1 MQILVMTTCNYL
13 YIFITSQ
20 YINIWT
26 CRNKCWKVILLK
38 NIFFFSVVYKIYP
51 ILLTVIVWELGGNA
65 TILNLDQFEIALKK
79 IKFNNSV
86 STL

>member
-1 MQILVMTTCNYL
+1 MTTYNYL